1 MWGLWLTS
9 QHAVPKGL
17 CVSLQLQPKVPELR
31 SSDISTMSHRHDRY
45 SWSLRHHCS
54 ARGSAVYHPHGAGPP
69 SPLLPIQ
76 FPNTS
81 LSLHFSEKKN
91 TSTRL
96 PSRVRWKSGSAWKWH
111 HQAKKW
117 TVWKREIQSEGEN
130 TVNTVKCSV
139 IVMYASQR
147 PPSTP
152 PPETGQPSPPS
163 FPQLPAC
170 CRPELWGGD
179 VIGCNVSYTE
189 SD

>member
-1 MWGLWLTS
+1 MCEFTAATQSPRVEKQWHQHNESPPWSIQLVPQTPLQRPWLS
-9 QHAVPKGL
+9 
-17 CVSLQLQPKVPELR
+17 C
-31 SSDISTMSHRHDRY
+31 
-45 SWSLRHHCS
+45 
-54 ARGSAVYHPHGAGPP
+54 
-69 SPLLPIQ
+69 
-76 FPNTS
+76 
-81 LSLHFSEKKN
+81 LS
-91 TSTRL
+91 STRGWSPVSFASYSVPQHL
-96 PSRVRWKSGSAWKWH
+96 PLASFLRKKKTPPPAFPLEFAGSLAQHGNDIIKR
-111 HQAKKW
+111 KKW